1 MAVVL
6 LDLSLPDSQGLET
19 FFRIQTVI
27 TTIPIIVLTG
37 LADEDISIQAVQE
50 GAQDYLAKGEVTGET
65 LGRAI
70 RYAIERHR
78 LVTNLKQQTTA
89 RLDSEARFYNM
100 IKQNADAIFIID
112 EAGMVRFVNPAAV
125 KLFGGVT
132 EELLEKPFGFPLIM
146 DKPAELELVPTEKGQ
161 SKTIAEMRVVAIQWE
176 GRRAYLASLRDITA
190 RKQMEEQFRQAQKM
204 EAVGRLAGGVAHDF
218 NNLLTVITGYTELLL
233 NEYGQTDDDPNY
245 IALDQI
251 RKASDRAASLTR
263 QLLAFSR
270 KQVLQPRVLQ
280 LNETITEIDKIL
292 KRLIG
297 EDIKLTT
304 LLAADTGWVKV
315 DAGQIEQ
322 IIINLAVNARDAM
335 PHGGKLTIETQNI
348 YLDETY
354 AQQHAEVKAG
364 PYIMLAVSDTGTG
377 IDAETQAKIFEP
389 FFTTKEQDR
398 GTGLGLAT
406 VYGIV
411 KQSGGP
417 ILVYSDVGVGTTFK
431 INLTQVEPPDNL
443 FAVAEGAIDESHIV
457 GEIGD
462 ILTGTIEGRSGPTEL
477 TLFESLGLGAEDV
490 AAAHY
495 VYEQAA
501 ARSTGTEVDL
511 LS

>member
-1 MAVVL
+1 
-6 LDLSLPDSQGLET
+6 
-19 FFRIQTVI
+19 
-27 TTIPIIVLTG
+27 
-37 LADEDISIQAVQE
+37 
-50 GAQDYLAKGEVTGET
+50 
-65 LGRAI
+65 
-70 RYAIERHR
+70 
-78 LVTNLKQQTTA
+78 
-89 RLDSEARFYNM
+89 
-100 IKQNADAIFIID
+100 
-112 EAGMVRFVNPAAV
+112 
-125 KLFGGVT
+125 
-132 EELLEKPFGFPLIM
+132 
-146 DKPAELELVPTEKGQ
+146 
-161 SKTIAEMRVVAIQWE
+161 
-176 GRRAYLASLRDITA
+176 
-190 RKQMEEQFRQAQKM
+190 
-204 EAVGRLAGGVAHDF
+204 
-218 NNLLTVITGYTELLL
+218 LTVITGYTELLL

-354 AQQHAEVKAG
+354 AQQHAEVRAG

-411 KQSGGP
+411 KQSGGH
-417 ILVYSDVGVGTTFK
+417 IWVYSEVGVGTTFK
-431 INLTQVEPPDNL
+431 IYLPQVEPPAIQAPQNDIHTPVKLGSETILLVEDEEIVRKLAHQILLNNGYKVL
-443 FAVAEGAIDESHIV
+443 AVNDGQEAIQVCKERDMAV
-457 GEIGD
+457 D
-462 ILTGTIEGRSGPTEL
+462 LLLTDVVIPGGISGQQLVKLL
-477 TLFESLGLGAEDV
+477 TLFQPELKVLYMSGYPNHAIVQHEVLAEDNKFLQKPFTP
-490 AAAHY
+490 ADLAHK
-495 VYEQAA
+495 V
-501 ARSTGTEVDL
+501 REVLDA
-511 LS
+511 